1 MLRIKRKF
9 WLGTKNG
16 SRTIKTSGTPTKEN
30 IVDVRRR
37 NLRNSKGQFKK
48 GARHSPATEFKK
60 GDIPFNKGIK
70 QVEWMPPDSIEKT
83 KATRFKPGGVPPTA
97 KPLGYISHLVH
108 KRNGEIVGH
117 DWFINV
123 NWRGERRN
131 HYNYRKYVWEK
142 FYRQDAPKGM
152 IFVSK
157 NGNQSEVPTIEN
169 IEMIDRAE
177 HMRRNNPKIR

>member
-1 MLRIKRKF
+1 M
-9 WLGTKNG
+9 
-16 SRTIKTSGTPTKEN
+16 
-30 IVDVRRR
+30 
-37 NLRNSKGQFKK
+37 RNSKGQFKK

-60 GDIPFNKGIK
+60 GDIPFNKGVR

-108 KRNGEIVGH
+108 KRNGLIVGH

-123 NWRGERRN
+123 NWKGERRN
-131 HYNYRKYVWEK
+131 HYNYRKYIWER
-142 FYRQDAPKGM
+142 FYGQDAPKGM
-152 IFVSK
+152 IFVAK

-169 IEMIDRAE
+169 IDMIDRAE
-177 HMRRNNPKIR
+177 HMRRNNPKTR